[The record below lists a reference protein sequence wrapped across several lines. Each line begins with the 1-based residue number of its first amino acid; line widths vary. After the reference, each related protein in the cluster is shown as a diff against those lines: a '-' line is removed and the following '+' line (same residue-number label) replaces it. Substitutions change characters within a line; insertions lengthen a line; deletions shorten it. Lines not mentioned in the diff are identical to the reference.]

1 MTHSSRDAGSDDY
14 RVGLEG
20 LDAERSDTALE
31 VRGTLPPWLRG
42 TLVRN
47 GPGRFTAQPGGRGE
61 RARHWFDGPAMLQRF
76 RIDDGRVSYA
86 NRYVHSPAWRAAT
99 ETGAFAYAEVGTVPT
114 RSLVERA
121 RRFGRPPETGTNAV
135 VNVLRLGG
143 RHVAVT
149 ETPDAV
155 PYDPLTLTTLD
166 PIGYAD
172 DLPGDW
178 CCAHP
183 HHEDAA
189 GPQGRAALTGFTVEY
204 GRRSTY
210 HLYELADDSLER
222 RLVASVPAAGRPSY
236 MHSFALTPRYAVLM
250 EYPLLANAV
259 SLLAGRS
266 IVDSHDW
273 KPDRGTRFTVVER
286 SSGAVVCRSVAPA
299 FFCYHQVNAFEDD
312 GVLLVDLPSSGGE
325 QALHQFDLAALRG
338 PGPRTPAGELRRY
351 RVPLD
356 GGPVTYRL
364 LSPTPL
370 EFPAIAYERRLG
382 RPYRHVF
389 GVGTPDSLTTSFSD
403 RLVKVDVED
412 GSSRTWAEPGCWPG
426 EPVLALDPAGSGE
439 DDGVVLS
446 LVLDARVRRSFLL
459 VLDAATF
466 VEGARAEV
474 PHAAPLGFHGQW
486 YAD

>member
-1 MTHSSRDAGSDDY
+1 VAGRSDGPSTSASDDY
-14 RVGLEG
+14 RVGLEA
-20 LDAERSDTALE
+20 LDAELTDTALE
-31 VRGTLPPWLRG
+31 TTGALPPWLRG

-61 RARHWFDGPAMLQRF
+61 RSRHWFDGLAMLQRF
-76 RIDDGRVSYA
+76 RIADGRVGYA
-86 NRYVHSPAWRAAT
+86 NRYVHSPAWRAAS

-114 RSLVERA
+114 RSLVERV
-121 RRFGRPPETGTNAV
+121 RRLGRPPETGTNAV
-135 VNVLRLGG
+135 VNVLQLGG

-149 ETPDAV
+149 ETPDAI
-155 PYDPLTLTTLD
+155 PYDPLTLETLD

-183 HHEDAA
+183 HHEED
-189 GPQGRAALTGFTVEY
+189 RAALTGFTVEY

-236 MHSFALTPRYAVLM
+236 MHSFALTPRYAVLL
-250 EYPLLANAV
+250 EYPLLANAL

-273 KPDRGTRFTVVER
+273 RPGQGTRFTVVER
-286 SSGAVVCRSVAPA
+286 ASGAVLCRSVAPA
-299 FFCYHQVNAFEDD
+299 FFCFHQVNAFEDD
-312 GVLLVDLPSSGGE
+312 GALLVDLPSTGGE

-364 LSPTPL
+364 LSTTAL
-370 EFPAIAYERRLG
+370 EFPRIAYESRLG
-382 RPYRHVF
+382 RPYRYVF
-389 GVGTPDSLTTSFSD
+389 GVGTPGSLTTSFSD

-412 GSSRTWAEPGCWPG
+412 GSSRTWAQPGCWPG
-426 EPVLALDPAGSGE
+426 EPVLVADPSGHAE
-439 DDGVVLS
+439 DAGVVLS
-446 LVLDARVRRSFLL
+446 LVLDSRTRTSFLL

-466 VEGARAEV
+466 REVARADL

-486 YAD
+486 YAE

>member
-1 MTHSSRDAGSDDY
+1 MDDF
-14 RVGLEG
+14 RVGLEA
-20 LDAERSDTALE
+20 LDAELVDTELE
-31 VRGTLPPWLRG
+31 THGTWPSWLRG

-47 GPGRFTAQPGGRGE
+47 GPGRWSAQPGGRGE
-61 RARHWFDGPAMLQRF
+61 RSRHWFDGLAMLQRF
-76 RIDDGRVSYA
+76 SVGDGRVSYA
-86 NRYVHSPAWRAAT
+86 NRYVHSPAWRAAA

-114 RSLVERA
+114 RSVVERV

-149 ETPDAV
+149 ETPDAI
-155 PYDPLTLTTLD
+155 PYDPATLETLD

-183 HHEDAA
+183 HHEATA
-189 GPQGRAALTGFTVEY
+189 GPQGRGALTGFTVEY

-210 HLYELADDSLER
+210 HLYELAADSLER
-222 RLVASVPAAGRPSY
+222 RPVASVPAAGRPSY
-236 MHSFALTPRYAVLM
+236 MHSFALTPRYAVLV
-250 EYPLLANAV
+250 EYPLLANAL

-273 KPDRGTRFTVVER
+273 RPDQGTRFTVVER
-286 SSGAVVCRSVAPA
+286 STGAVVCRSVTAA

-312 GVLLVDLPSSGGE
+312 AALLVDLPSTGGE

-364 LSPTPL
+364 LSATPF
-370 EFPAIAYERRLG
+370 EFPRIAYASHLG
-382 RPYRHVF
+382 RPYRHVY
-389 GVGTPDSLTTSFSD
+389 GVGTPETLTTSFAD

-412 GSSRTWAEPGCWPG
+412 GTSRTWDRPGCWPG
-426 EPVLALDPAGSGE
+426 EPIFVADPTGTAE
-439 DDGVVLS
+439 DAGVVLS
-446 LVLDARVRRSFLL
+446 LVLDGRTRTSFLL

-466 VEGARAEV
+466 TEVARADV

-486 YAD
+486 YADETVDD

>member
-1 MTHSSRDAGSDDY
+1 MGDDF
-14 RVGLEG
+14 RTGLEG
-20 LDAERSDTALE
+20 LDAELADVELETA
-31 VRGTLPPWLRG
+31 GTWPTWLRG

-47 GPGRFTAQPGGRGE
+47 GPGRFSAQPGGRGE
-61 RARHWFDGPAMLQRF
+61 QVRHWFDGLAMLQRF
-76 RIDDGRVSYA
+76 QVGDGRVTYA
-86 NRYVHSPAWRAAT
+86 NHYVHSPAWRAAS
-99 ETGAFAYAEVGTVPT
+99 ETGAFAYAEVGTTPT
-114 RSLVERA
+114 RSPFERV
-121 RRFGRPPETGTNAV
+121 RRLGRPPETGTNAV

-149 ETPDAV
+149 ETPDAI
-155 PYDPLTLTTLD
+155 PYDPLTLQTLD

-183 HHEDAA
+183 HHEA
-189 GPQGRAALTGFTVEY
+189 GRAALTGFTVEY

-222 RLVASVPAAGRPSY
+222 RLVASVPAGRPSY
-236 MHSFALTPRYAVLM
+236 MHSFALTPRFAVLV
-250 EYPLLANAV
+250 EYPLLANTL

-273 KPDRGTRFTVVER
+273 RPDQGTRFTVVER
-286 SSGAVVCRSVAPA
+286 STGSIVCRSVAPA

-312 GVLLVDLPSSGGE
+312 GVLLVDLPSAPGE
-325 QALHQFDLAALRG
+325 RALHQFDLDALRG
-338 PGPRTPAGELRRY
+338 PGWRAPAGELRRY

-364 LSPTPL
+364 LSATPF
-370 EFPAIAYERRLG
+370 EFPRIDYERRLG
-382 RPYRHVF
+382 RPYRHVY
-389 GVGTPDSLTTSFSD
+389 GVGTPGTLTTSFSD

-412 GSSRTWAEPGCWPG
+412 GSSRTWAQPGCWPG
-426 EPVLALDPAGSGE
+426 EPIFVADPAGTAE
-439 DDGVVLS
+439 DAGVVLS
-446 LVLDARVRRSFLL
+446 LVLDGRTRRSFLL
-459 VLDAATF
+459 VLDAVTF
-466 VEGARAEV
+466 TEVARAEV